1 MMATKPT
8 RPTKTKTLRK
18 TSEAVKKI
26 VAARQNWTCHVCRE
40 ILKSAYEIDH
50 VQPLW
55 QGGADDRENMMA
67 LCASCHA
74 QKTQA
79 EHILRAEETRSR
91 RVELREN
98 YEAAIQREEEGK
110 REQLKHASGTV
121 LCMDCQSQYY
131 PVFAHKCRQV
141 AARVE
146 ARIGRP
152 THINAPAVSNLFSE
166 FYFINQS
173 RC

>member
-1 MMATKPT
+1 MMASK
-8 RPTKTKTLRK
+8 PTKTKTLRK

-26 VAARQNWTCHVCRE
+26 VAARQKWTCHVCAE
-40 ILKSAYEIDH
+40 LLNSAYQIDH

-79 EHILRAEETRSR
+79 EHVLRAEETRAR
-91 RVELREN
+91 RLEFREN
-98 YEAAIQREEEGK
+98 YEAEIQREEEGK
-110 REQLKHASGTV
+110 REQLTNVSGTV
-121 LCMDCQSQYY
+121 QCLDCKSRYY
-131 PVFAHKCRQV
+131 PVFAHKCRKV

-152 THINAPAVSNLFSE
+152 KHINAKPKVSTLFSQ
-166 FYFINQS
+166 YYYSPKI
-173 RC
+173 